1 MHLSSDSSV
10 FFKSNDRFGWRFHL
24 DLSKYNYVRMTSL
37 NIFFGDRK
45 LMHTSAMIFKI
56 YSNLVEKSLTDPFGT
71 LAVTGGLFI
80 KNQPGKI
87 IILN

>member
-10 FFKSNDRFGWRFHL
+10 YFKTADRFGWRIHM
-24 DLSKYNYVRMTSL
+24 DLSNYSHVRMTSL

-80 KNQPGKI
+80 KYQPGK
-87 IILN
+87 LM